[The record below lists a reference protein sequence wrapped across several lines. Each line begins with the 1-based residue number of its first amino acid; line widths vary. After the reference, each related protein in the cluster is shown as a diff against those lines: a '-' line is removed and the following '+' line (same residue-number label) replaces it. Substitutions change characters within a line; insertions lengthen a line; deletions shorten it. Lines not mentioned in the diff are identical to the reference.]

1 MNTEKA
7 METQLIVRINKD
19 TKQKFSR
26 IARTEGKTASTK
38 VRELV
43 SSYIEENDFSRVVG
57 DIWDRTAKTL
67 KKKGYTEKDVKD
79 AIKSVRSST

>member
-1 MNTEKA
+1 
-7 METQLIVRINKD
+7 METQLIVRIDKNM
-19 TKQKFSR
+19 KQKFST
-26 IARTEGKTASTK
+26 IARIEGKTVSTK

-57 DIWDRTAKTL
+57 DLWNRTSRKL

-79 AIKSVRSST
+79 AIKKVRATK